1 MPKKKITIT
10 YEVDIPEGTSKDIVE
25 EVGIALLPIII
36 LFIVYQIFV
45 LRIPKTEL
53 IKIFVLNMIVNITVC
68 GHRTTRHL
76 QLIANLKKA
85 I

>member
-1 MPKKKITIT
+1 MKLIIPILLNCLMVLGVYLAEKHSIFKKWT
-10 YEVDIPEGTSKDIVE
+10 YWTKQIVIG
-25 EVGIALLPIII
+25 VIFAYII
-36 LFIVYQIFV
+36 LMQ
-45 LRIPKTEL
+45 KS
-53 IKIFVLNMIVNITVC
+53 LNMIVNITVC